1 MLEESQV
8 VFHVD
13 LEDEE
18 IILPSAQGG
27 LRDGHRDW
35 NGKSQQGVG
44 IQVEGMACCQG
55 WDQRVLPVAEAGGPR
70 KEGGWRGRGRE
81 AERRS

>member
-18 IILPSAQGG
+18 ILPSAQRWPEGWTQG
-27 LRDGHRDW
+27 LEWQKPARSGH
-35 NGKSQQGVG
+35 S
-44 IQVEGMACCQG
+44 
-55 WDQRVLPVAEAGGPR
+55 
-70 KEGGWRGRGRE
+70 GRGDGMLLRLGP
-81 AERRS
+81 ASAPCG